1 MPANS
6 SYSPTMV
13 EKKSSLD
20 IMSNI
25 ADNVRAIA
33 KDLAEYVEIKTGKA
47 SSPSSPSLDT
57 SSKSLSPTPKIDF
70 VSGESKKPAEKK
82 KGFFA
87 KMFKMFSP
95 GNIMKALMG
104 LAIIGAIVGV
114 MYLQFKEAFTTFFSN
129 IWESIKEGLDK
140 IGEWF
145 GNLFDAAG
153 ELLSGLGE
161 SISDFLAPLISKF
174 TSFVSGITDWF
185 SDKFTAIKEFLGL
198 SKAPAPGGG
207 PDKANNNN
215 TVDNK
220 NVPAHMR
227 SAKKEVPKKEFVPL
241 SKQTTPNPEGAKR
254 LLDNRAETIRI
265 RNEKIAAGIT
275 DPKELYK
282 RRKPTKRK
290 KGKSPSSVTNER
302 PVIDGEASS
311 TIPTPTSSS
320 GGMDDVKAMVMQHE
334 GVRYE
339 PYKDTKGLWTIGVG
353 HLIGD
358 GKSLPEE
365 WDRKFSEEE
374 ISNLFDEDF
383 SHHKKIAER
392 TPGYGKAN
400 ESGKAAFIDLAFNMG
415 KWWPKWPNTSDA
427 LSQGNFSLAANELQD
442 SAWYGQVGSRADTV
456 VGLVASAGSS
466 QGSTLASNSND
477 NSVQKRGMGSGGEQT
492 IVNSGTVNN
501 NTVVKNEVVVAS
513 KQENTGMLANR
524 IS

>member
-6 SYSPTMV
+6 PYSPTMV
-13 EKKSSLD
+13 NEKTSLD
-20 IMSNI
+20 IMSSI
-25 ADNVRAIA
+25 AESFSFIA
-33 KDLAEYVEIKTGKA
+33 KDLAEYVEIKTGKKVSS
-47 SSPSSPSLDT
+47 SSPTVDT
-57 SSKSLSPTPKIDF
+57 SSGSLSPTPEIDF
-70 VSGESKKPAEKK
+70 VSGKKPAEEK

-87 KMFKMFSP
+87 KMMDMFSP
-95 GNIMKALMG
+95 GNIMKALLG
-104 LAIIGAIVGV
+104 LALIAGIVAV
-114 MYLQFKEAFTTFFSN
+114 MWTQFKEAFTSFFSN
-129 IWESIKEGLDK
+129 LWENIKEGLDK

-215 TVDNK
+215 TVDNE

-241 SKQTTPNPEGAKR
+241 SKQTTPNPEGKKR
-254 LLDNRAETIRI
+254 LLETRAEAIRV
-265 RNEKIAAGIT
+265 RNEKIAAGVT

-282 RRKPTKRK
+282 RAKPIKRK
-290 KGKSPSSVTNER
+290 KGKSPSPVTNER
-302 PVIDGEASS
+302 PAIDGEASS

-383 SHHKKIAER
+383 SHHKKIAEG

-427 LSQGNFSLAANELQD
+427 LNQGNFSLAANELKD